1 MDAVTSKPDT
11 APVMPADIR
20 ADTRPVAARPS
31 RAEAEAAVRTLIAY
45 AGDDPA
51 REGLIDT
58 PRRVVA
64 AYDELFGGYHA
75 DPVDVLEQQD
85 LGEEVLTGGALFE
98 LPHGLVADF
107 HQLLA
112 REGVLVLLDALQQ
125 ELLVL
130 LLERARRPPGDSGA
144 RLAGETQHGST
155 CTVTSWNCRSRLS
168 RSSTSSAIA
177 CADSTLAL
185 RSTAIVTSA

>member
-1 MDAVTSKPDT
+1 MLLP
-11 APVMPADIR
+11 
-20 ADTRPVAARPS
+20 
-31 RAEAEAAVRTLIAY
+31 
-45 AGDDPA
+45 PA
-51 REGLIDT
+51 RK
-58 PRRVVA
+58 RRQPQPP
-64 AYDELFGGYHA
+64 DD

-185 RSTAIVTSA
+185 RSTAMVTSAYRRSDGPRERMPYAPLTPGTACAVR